1 MRQGLAGSLNIP
13 AVKTLYLAGIDYV
26 KSMMQ
31 NLGSLRQRMAE
42 IQGEL
47 ERQRVDGEAGGGMVT
62 ATVNGRQE
70 LVALKI
76 DPEAVK
82 QGDVALLEEMVK
94 GAVGQAMAKARDV
107 QREAVGKLL
116 GGMPLP
122 PGLLEMI
129 S

>member
-1 MRQGLAGSLNIP
+1 MSGLGDL
-13 AVKTLYLAGIDYV
+13 LG
-26 KSMMQ
+26 MMQ

-122 PGLLEMI
+122 PGLLEMM

>member
-1 MRQGLAGSLNIP
+1 
-13 AVKTLYLAGIDYV
+13 
-26 KSMMQ
+26 MMQ

-76 DPEAVK
+76 DPETVK

-94 GAVGQAMAKARDV
+94 GAVGQAMAKAREV

-122 PGLLEMI
+122 PGLLEMM